1 MLAMSELRQRRVDLD
16 MTFDEFHTV
25 WMLQKLKKRR
35 KMESFELQAL
45 REVVKDNGQT
55 VVQNFERK
63 FKEICVEGKRK
74 SLKESTTLYTEKP
87 PPTYYTEAE
96 QEHIEVMYMETES
109 EARKRFNNS
118 RSRSQ
123 TRNQSQNERA
133 RSYSTS
139 RYNPNNR
146 YDPGPKAR
154 LDRFKEDQNPLIMI
168 DCEQETLKP
177 QSDSPTVSKES
188 FKTLM
193 ATAANSDFK
202 FPQ

>member
-1 MLAMSELRQRRVDLD
+1 
-16 MTFDEFHTV
+16 
-25 WMLQKLKKRR
+25 MLQKLKKIR

-45 REVVKDNGQT
+45 REVVKENGQT

-63 FKEICVEGKRK
+63 FKEIRVEGKRK

-96 QEHIEVMYMETES
+96 QEHIEAMYMGTES

-133 RSYSTS
+133 RSYSQS
-139 RYNPNNR
+139 RYNPNKR
-146 YDPGPKAR
+146 YDPGPR
-154 LDRFKEDQNPLIMI
+154 ERI
-168 DCEQETLKP
+168 D
-177 QSDSPTVSKES
+177 
-188 FKTLM
+188 
-193 ATAANSDFK
+193 
-202 FPQ
+202 